1 MEAKEVG
8 VGRIMRWVERVSV
21 FQLLV
26 GINVL
31 LVLFAVAYWSL
42 SGPGTTN
49 GLIETYGTD
58 DVTFLDSLYFSV
70 VSLSS
75 LGFGD
80 IRPLGFSRF
89 LAGAE
94 VIIGLSFFG
103 IMVAKISSVRQDY
116 ILRRMYYSEL
126 IDSRLE
132 GFAHQLE
139 EHRKL
144 YLASSSMLLSG
155 DIDPELTTTFKDEV
169 TETTLFFEIHAVMH
183 EARDLFVLETRSG
196 GFFDD
201 VSDALV
207 MRIYASVQSMM
218 HHTVHLAERDA
229 EAACAYIFCGNER
242 WISELLDLSEETARL
257 GRKYSKSED
266 IVAQCEDILEAAGQ
280 VRATVMPLVADR
292 SPSDV

>member
-1 MEAKEVG
+1 
-8 VGRIMRWVERVSV
+8 MRWVERVSV

-26 GINVL
+26 GVNVL

-75 LGFGD
+75 LGYGD

-132 GFAHQLE
+132 EFVHQLE

-155 DIDPELTTTFKDEV
+155 DIEPELTTTFKAEV

-183 EARDLFVLETRSG
+183 EVRDLFDFETRNG
-196 GFFDD
+196 GFFGH

-207 MRIYASVQSMM
+207 MRIYASVQSMIR
-218 HHTVHLAERDA
+218 HTIHLAERDA
-229 EAACAYIFCGNER
+229 EAACAYVFCGNEQ
-242 WISELLDLSEETARL
+242 WIRELLDLAEEIARL
-257 GRKYSKSED
+257 GRRHSKSTD
-266 IVAQCEDILEAAGQ
+266 IIAQCDDILEAASR
-280 VRATVMPLVADR
+280 VRATVMPLVAGR
-292 SPSDV
+292 TG

>member
-1 MEAKEVG
+1 
-8 VGRIMRWVERVSV
+8 MRWVERVSV
-21 FQLLV
+21 LQLLV

-31 LVLFAVAYWSL
+31 LVVFAAVYWSL
-42 SGPGTTN
+42 SGPGSTN
-49 GLIETYGTD
+49 GLIETYDPEGR
-58 DVTFLDSLYFSV
+58 VAFLDALYFSV

-75 LGFGD
+75 LGYGD

-126 IDSRLE
+126 IDGRLE
-132 GFAHQLE
+132 EFARQLE

-155 DIDPELTTTFKDEV
+155 DIEPELTTTFKAEV

-183 EARDLFVLETRSG
+183 EVRDMFVFETSNG
-196 GFFDD
+196 DFFED

-207 MRIYASVQSMM
+207 IRIYASVQSMM
-218 HHTVHLAERDA
+218 HHTIHLAERDA
-229 EAACAYIFCGNER
+229 EAACAYVFCGNEK
-242 WISELLDLSEETARL
+242 WIDELLELSEEIATL
-257 GRKYSKSED
+257 GRN
-266 IVAQCEDILEAAGQ
+266 IRAATTSSGSAKTSWRQ
-280 VRATVMPLVADR
+280 PSGCVRA
-292 SPSDV
+292 

>member
-1 MEAKEVG
+1 
-8 VGRIMRWVERVSV
+8 MRWVERVSV
-21 FQLLV
+21 LQLLV

-31 LVLFAVAYWSL
+31 LVVFAAVYWSL
-42 SGPGTTN
+42 SGPGSTN
-49 GLIETYGTD
+49 GLIETYDPEGR
-58 DVTFLDSLYFSV
+58 VAFLDALYFSV
-70 VSLSS
+70 VALSS

-80 IRPLGFSRF
+80 IRPLGLSRF

-126 IDSRLE
+126 IDSKLE
-132 GFAHQLE
+132 EFVRQLE
-139 EHRKL
+139 EHRRL

-155 DIDPELTTTFKDEV
+155 DIEPALTTTFKAEV

-183 EARDLFVLETRSG
+183 EVRDLFVYETSNG
-196 GFFDD
+196 DFFGD

-218 HHTVHLAERDA
+218 HHTIHLAERDA
-229 EAACAYIFCGNER
+229 EAACAYVFCGNEQ
-242 WISELLDLSEETARL
+242 WIAELLELSEEIATL
-257 GRKYSKSED
+257 GRKHSHSD
-266 IVAQCEDILEAAGQ
+266 DVISQCGDILEAAER
-280 VRATVMPLVADR
+280 VRTSVMPLVSGAID
-292 SPSDV
+292 

>member
-1 MEAKEVG
+1 
-8 VGRIMRWVERVSV
+8 MRWVERVSV
-21 FQLLV
+21 LQLLV

-31 LVLFAVAYWSL
+31 LVVFATVYWSL
-42 SGPGTTN
+42 SGPGSTN

-70 VSLSS
+70 VALSS

-126 IDSRLE
+126 IDGKLE
-132 GFAHQLE
+132 EFVHQLE

-155 DIDPELTTTFKDEV
+155 DIEPELTTTFKAEV
-169 TETTLFFEIHAVMH
+169 TETTLFFEIHAVLH
-183 EARDLFVLETRSG
+183 EVRDLFVYETSNG
-196 GFFDD
+196 DFFDD
-201 VSDALV
+201 VSDPLV

-218 HHTVHLAERDA
+218 HHTIHLAERDA
-229 EAACAYIFCGNER
+229 EAACAYVFCGNEK
-242 WISELLDLSEETARL
+242 WIAELLELSEEIATL
-257 GRKYSKSED
+257 GRNNSRSSD
-266 IVAQCEDILEAAGQ
+266 VIAQCDDILEAADR
-280 VRATVMPLVADR
+280 VRTSVMPLVSGAAGK
-292 SPSDV
+292 

>member
-1 MEAKEVG
+1 M
-8 VGRIMRWVERVSV
+8 GRIMRWVERVSV
-21 FQLLV
+21 LQLLV

-42 SGPGTTN
+42 SGPGTVN
-49 GLIETYGTD
+49 GLVETYGSD

-70 VSLSS
+70 VALSS

-80 IRPLGFSRF
+80 IRPLGLSRL

-94 VIIGLSFFG
+94 VIVGLSFFG

-126 IDSRLE
+126 IDGRLE
-132 GFAHQLE
+132 EFVHQLE

-155 DIDPELTTTFKDEV
+155 DIEPELTTTFRAEV

-183 EARDLFVLETRSG
+183 EIRDLFVFETSNG
-196 GFFDD
+196 DFFDD

-207 MRIYASVQSMM
+207 MRIYASVQSMV
-218 HHTVHLAERDA
+218 HHTIHLAERDA
-229 EAACAYIFCGNER
+229 EAACAYVFCGNEQ
-242 WISELLDLSEETARL
+242 WIGELLDLAEEIARL
-257 GRKYSKSED
+257 GRKHSESDD
-266 IVAQCEDILEAAGQ
+266 IIAQCDDILESTAR
-280 VRATVMPLVADR
+280 VRTAVMPLLSGAAG
-292 SPSDV
+292 

>member
-1 MEAKEVG
+1 
-8 VGRIMRWVERVSV
+8 MRWIERVSV
-21 FQLLV
+21 LQLLV

-42 SGPGTTN
+42 SGPGSTN
-49 GLIETYGTD
+49 GLVETYSTG

-70 VSLSS
+70 VALTS

-80 IRPLGFSRF
+80 IRPLGLSRL
-89 LAGAE
+89 LAGTE

-126 IDSRLE
+126 IDGRLKE
-132 GFAHQLE
+132 FGHQLE

-155 DIDPELTTTFKDEV
+155 DIEPELTTTFKAEV

-183 EARDLFVLETRSG
+183 EIRDLFVAEARVG
-196 GFFDD
+196 GFFDN
-201 VSDALV
+201 VSDALL
-207 MRIYASVQSMM
+207 MRIYASVQAMM
-218 HHTVHLAERDA
+218 HHTIHLAERDA
-229 EAACAYIFCGNER
+229 EAACAYVFCGNEQ
-242 WISELLDLSEETARL
+242 WIAELLELAEEIAEL
-257 GRKYSKSED
+257 GRKHSKSTD
-266 IVAQCEDILEAAGQ
+266 IVAQCGDILETAAR
-280 VRATVMPLVADR
+280 VRATVMPLIEGA
-292 SPSDV
+292 SA

>member
-1 MEAKEVG
+1 M
-8 VGRIMRWVERVSV
+8 GRVMRWVERVSV

-26 GINVL
+26 GVNVL
-31 LVLFAVAYWSL
+31 LVVFALIYWSL

-49 GLIETYGTD
+49 GLVETYAPEGN
-58 DVTFLDSLYFSV
+58 VTFLDALYFSV

-75 LGFGD
+75 LGYGD

-94 VIIGLSFFG
+94 VIVGLSFFG

-126 IDSRLE
+126 IDGRLE
-132 GFAHQLE
+132 EFVHQLE

-144 YLASSSMLLSG
+144 YLASSSLLLSG
-155 DIDPELTTTFKDEV
+155 DVEPELTTTFRAEV

-183 EARDLFVLETRSG
+183 EVHDLFVFETRSG
-196 GFFDD
+196 GFFDE
-201 VSDALV
+201 VSDALL

-218 HHTVHLAERDA
+218 HHTIHLAERDA
-229 EAACAYIFCGNER
+229 EAACQLVFCGNEQ
-242 WISELLDLSEETARL
+242 WIAELLELAEEIALL
-257 GRKYSKSED
+257 GRKHSRSDD
-266 IVAQCEDILEAAGQ
+266 IAKQCADILEAAGQ
-280 VRATVMPLVADR
+280 VRTTVLPLVSA
-292 SPSDV
+292 SAAG

>member
-1 MEAKEVG
+1 M
-8 VGRIMRWVERVSV
+8 GRVMRWVERVSV
-21 FQLLV
+21 LQLLV

-31 LVLFAVAYWSL
+31 VVAFAAVYWSL
-42 SGPGTTN
+42 SGPGSTN
-49 GLIETYGTD
+49 GLVETYGSD

-70 VSLSS
+70 VALSS

-126 IDSRLE
+126 IDGKLE
-132 GFAHQLE
+132 EFVHQLE

-144 YLASSSMLLSG
+144 YVATSDLLLSG
-155 DIDPELTTTFKDEV
+155 DIEPELTTTFKAEV
-169 TETTLFFEIHAVMH
+169 AETTLFFEIHAVLH
-183 EARDLFVLETRSG
+183 EVRDLFVFETRSG
-196 GFFDD
+196 GFFDN

-218 HHTVHLAERDA
+218 HHTIHLAERDA
-229 EAACAYIFCGNER
+229 GAACAYIFCGNEK
-242 WISELLDLSEETARL
+242 WMAELLELSEEIARL
-257 GRKYSKSED
+257 GRKHSRSDD
-266 IVAQCEDILEAAGQ
+266 IIAQCGDILEAASR
-280 VRATVMPLVADR
+280 VRATVMPLVSAAAG
-292 SPSDV
+292 